1 MTAVGID
8 VSKGKSMAAALRPMG
23 ELVLQPEEYM
33 HTREGLERLVQ
44 AILGLGEDVRVVLES
59 TGHYHEPVVEVLRS
73 YGLFVSVL
81 NPLLIKYSSG
91 SIRKVK
97 TDKADAVKI
106 AKYGLDNW
114 MELRPYTPEGEVRQ
128 QLKLY
133 SRQYNLYM
141 KTAMAMQNNL
151 IALCDKVFPGINELF
166 TSAERPD
173 GAQKWV
179 DFLMDFWHCECVSE
193 SSEHAFLGR
202 YQRWCRKKGYYH
214 NEKKAQQVYQKCRGQ
229 VTTLPKS
236 EHTRLLVTTAA
247 RELTAVRGTLA
258 CLREEMVALA
268 RRLPEYETVAA
279 MYGVGE
285 VTAAQLMAEIGD
297 VRRFPRR
304 SALVGF
310 AGVDPAVYQSG
321 KIEAQ
326 SSPMTKRGS
335 PHLRRTLYQVVC
347 VYLKHA
353 PQDEPVY
360 QFLDRKRREGKHYYV
375 YMTAAQNKFLRIYY
389 ARVKECLE
397 GPPQSAS
404 LKAPPLKGAL

>member
-8 VSKGKSMAAALRPMG
+8 VSKGKSMAAALRPLG
-23 ELVLQPEEYM
+23 EVVLEPEEYL
-33 HTREGLERLVQ
+33 HTREELERLAVV
-44 AILGLGEDVRVVLES
+44 ILGLGADVRVILES
-59 TGHYHEPVVEVLRS
+59 TGHYHEPMVEALQAH
-73 YGLFVSVL
+73 GIFVSVL
-81 NPLLIKYSSG
+81 NPLLIKYSGG

-97 TDKADAVKI
+97 TDKADALKI

-114 MELRPYTPEGEVRQ
+114 TLLRPHTPEDDVRLE
-128 QLKLY
+128 LKLC

-141 KTAMAMQNNL
+141 KTALAMQNNL
-151 IALCDKVFPGINELF
+151 ISLCDKAYPGVNGLF
-166 TSAERPD
+166 SSPERPD
-173 GAQKWV
+173 GTQKWV
-179 DFLMDFWHCECVSE
+179 DFVTQFWHCGCVSGLE
-193 SSEHAFLGR
+193 EGEFEAR
-202 YQRWCRKKGYYH
+202 YLNWCRDRGYYH
-214 NEKKAQQVYQKCRGQ
+214 SAGKARDVYQKSGGQ
-229 VTTLPKS
+229 ITTLPQS
-236 EHTRLLVTTAA
+236 AHTRLLVTTAA

-258 CLREEMVALA
+258 ALREEMIALA
-268 RRLPEYETVAA
+268 RRLPEYGTVCA
-279 MYGVGE
+279 MYGVGP

-321 KIEAQ
+321 KTEAQ

-347 VYLKHA
+347 AYLKHA
-353 PQDEPVY
+353 PADEPVY
-360 QFLDRKRREGKHYYV
+360 QFLNKKRAEGKHYFV

-397 GPPQSAS
+397 A
-404 LKAPPLKGAL
+404 K

>member
-23 ELVLQPEEYM
+23 VLVIEPEEFL
-33 HTREGLERLVQ
+33 HTRSDLNRLANLILE
-44 AILGLGEDVRVVLES
+44 LGEDVRVILES
-59 TGHYHEPVVEVLRS
+59 TGHYHEPVVEALCSR
-73 YGLFVSVL
+73 GLFVSVL
-81 NPLLIKYSSG
+81 NPLLIKYSGG

-114 MELRPYTPEGEVRQ
+114 TELREYTPEDDVRQ
-128 QLKLY
+128 QLKLC

-151 IALCDKVFPGINELF
+151 ISLCDKVFPGVNELF
-166 TSAERPD
+166 SSPERSD
-173 GAQKWV
+173 GSQKWV
-179 DFLMDFWHCECVSE
+179 DFVTTFWHSECVSQ
-193 SSEHAFLGR
+193 LGETTFTER
-202 YQRWCRKKGYYH
+202 YQRWCRRKGYYD
-214 NEKKAQQVYQKCRGQ
+214 NGGKARRTFEKSQGLI
-229 VTTLPKS
+229 TTLPRN

-247 RELTAVRGTLA
+247 RELTAVRGTLV
-258 CLREEMVALA
+258 CLRKEMIELA
-268 RRLPEYETVAA
+268 HRLPEYETVAA

-321 KIEAQ
+321 KTEAQ

-335 PHLRRTLYQVVC
+335 PHLRRTLYQVIC
-347 VYLKHA
+347 AHLKHA
-353 PQDEPVY
+353 PADEPVY
-360 QFLDRKRREGKHYYV
+360 RFLDKKRAEGKHYFV

-389 ARVKECLE
+389 ARVKECLDAWE
-397 GPPQSAS
+397 KEKNA
-404 LKAPPLKGAL
+404 